1 MSMEKLEEEKIMLS
15 YLVQVTYE
23 SKVWSVLLR
32 NPENRF
38 NIIAEVIND
47 LEGTMKCAYLTFGVY
62 DAIIIVELPDP
73 IAAAAF
79 SMTLMASGVFK
90 TVKTTP
96 LMEWEEGLEAM
107 KKAKKVTYH
116 PPKPDTIYLDRSS

>member
-1 MSMEKLEEEKIMLS
+1 METILLS
-15 YLVQVTYE
+15 YLVKVTYE
-23 SKVWSVLLR
+23 SKAWSMLLR

-38 NIIAEVIND
+38 NVLAEVIND
-47 LEGTMKCAYLTFGVY
+47 LEGNMKCAYLTFGGY
-62 DAIIIVELPDP
+62 DAIIIVELPDS
-73 IAAAAF
+73 IAAAAL
-79 SMTLMASGVFK
+79 SMTLMASGAFK

-107 KKAKKVTYH
+107 KKAKKITYH